1 MTLSEFKRYVESLPE
16 GNQDIEI
23 QFNYKDQDGFV
34 CTSWRKNFKIGLDS
48 DDKIVITN
56 S

>member
-23 QFNYKDQDGFV
+23 QFNYKDKDGFV
-34 CTSWRKNFKIGLDS
+34 CTSWRKSFEVEMEG